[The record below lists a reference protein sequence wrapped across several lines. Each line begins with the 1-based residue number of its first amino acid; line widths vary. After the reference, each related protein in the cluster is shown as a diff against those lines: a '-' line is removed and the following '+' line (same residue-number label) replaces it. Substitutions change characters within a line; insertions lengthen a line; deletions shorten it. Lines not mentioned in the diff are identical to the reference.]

1 MLRFF
6 RKSWS
11 QRMLSEVLKQRQIA
25 EYLQDTQEA
34 ERLRRLRNYLLVRL
48 ATNSWKAR
56 YLKHL

>member
-1 MLRFF
+1 
-6 RKSWS
+6 
-11 QRMLSEVLKQRQIA
+11 MLSEVLKQRQIA